1 MKNINKR
8 STSIKNWA
16 EDDQPYK
23 KTMRY
28 GISQL
33 SIVEIIS
40 ILIRSGTKNESAL
53 EVSRSLMN
61 LADNDLNNLS
71 RLSIQEMRKIKGIGD
86 AKAIIIAAALELGK
100 RKNSSISINKTV
112 IRSSLDITTYLR
124 NTFEDLGY
132 EIFAVVLLN
141 RANVIIHFEIISR
154 GGITGTVAD
163 PRIILKLAIDHKA
176 TSFIICHNHPSGN
189 LQPSKADEIITK
201 KIAEASG
208 LLDIKLL
215 DHIIVSTEGYYSFA
229 DDGKL

>member
-53 EVSRSLMN
+53 EVSRALMN
-61 LADNDLNNLS
+61 LADNDLNKLS

-86 AKAIIIAAALELGK
+86 AKAIMIAAALELGK

-124 NTFEDLGY
+124 NAFQDLAY

-189 LQPSKADEIITK
+189 LQPSKADENITK
-201 KIAEASG
+201 SIAEISN
-208 LLDIKLL
+208 LLDIKML
-215 DHIIVSTEGYYSFA
+215 DHIIVSNEGYYSFA
-229 DDGKL
+229 DNGKL

>member
-124 NTFEDLGY
+124 NAFEDLGY